1 MLLTGPPTALPTV
14 PPTGHVSVGAT
25 GGGAGGT
32 SEIMR
37 YPIVIHQDPESS
49 YGVTVPDLPGCFSG
63 GETLDAALAMAQE
76 AIVGHIETLLMD
88 GQPVP
93 EQRSLQAHQADP
105 GFADGIWALVDVDM
119 TKLSGKAMRINVT
132 MPARIL
138 AIADAAAA
146 REGESRSGLLA
157 NAVLHYASHQTASD

>member
-1 MLLTGPPTALPTV
+1 
-14 PPTGHVSVGAT
+14 
-25 GGGAGGT
+25 
-32 SEIMR
+32 MR

-76 AIVGHIETLLMD
+76 AIVGHVEALLME
-88 GQPVP
+88 GRPVP

-119 TKLSGKAMRINVT
+119 AKLSGKAMRINVT

-138 AIADAAAA
+138 AIADEAAA

-157 NAVLHYASHQTASD
+157 NAVLHYASHQTASH

>member
-1 MLLTGPPTALPTV
+1 
-14 PPTGHVSVGAT
+14 
-25 GGGAGGT
+25 
-32 SEIMR
+32 
-37 YPIVIHQDPESS
+37 
-49 YGVTVPDLPGCFSG
+49 
-63 GETLDAALAMAQE
+63 MAPE

-93 EQRSLQAHQADP
+93 DA
-105 GFADGIWALVDVDM
+105 WALVDVDM

-138 AIADAAAA
+138 AIADEAAA

-157 NAVLHYASHQTASD
+157 NAVLHYASHQTASH